1 MLSVAKRIILIALLC
16 CAVLIQAKHTKHLI
30 VGVNND
36 FPPYEFLDP
45 SNHMVGSNID
55 MLKAVSKDTGI
66 RFKLVCDEWSTI
78 RSKFDKGEV
87 QMLSGLC
94 KTPEREKKYL
104 FTIPYS
110 FIHYSVFIR
119 NDSLNW
125 QNWKDLKGKQVLVE
139 SGNVIEE
146 LLNARDLSVK
156 ILYTSSFQ
164 VALYQLSIG
173 VGDAV
178 IMPKIQAYQYIAKF
192 HWDNLAEVNKL
203 GEALPY
209 SFALP
214 LGQEEL
220 LSELNQ
226 SLYKLNN
233 SYSQRISQN
242 KWFGIF
248 GDDVTTLD
256 RHIKYYRFLLLV
268 VVLGL
273 MGIGVFIIL
282 LIKRIRQQRNYLALQ
297 FAERNNYEK
306 EFNHRHK
313 LFVTGPIIFLKWNDT
328 KREMFDSI
336 SGNFAVFGYDPNDI
350 LSGKI
355 QYRSIIH
362 PEDLEWILQQR
373 QQHLDS
379 KEYSYY
385 QIYRIICPIT
395 DDDASACVI
404 NTWHDRNCA
413 LANINSVQI
422 RWVFDYTV
430 ILPDLVSNAIVE
442 NHFYGYLLDITRQ
455 KVFEAELFQ
464 QHGAAQVAI
473 NTKDIFLTSIS
484 MEINSPLNAL
494 IGLARKITDKSLS
507 DDQRSALH
515 TITDS
520 AMHLKQI
527 LQQIHDFLNILKGSI
542 GSIPQW
548 YVLKSLIEPIITE
561 FQIKI
566 ASKQL
571 AFEYNEFQPSALVW
585 LDSDWFQKI
594 VRIVLDNAV
603 KFTKSGKIEL
613 MVDLVRHGKNKGELI
628 VKIAD
633 TGVGI
638 PEDKLEAIMEPF
650 TQADET
656 YTRRFGGIGLG
667 LSIARNLLIQMD
679 GIIHID
685 SKPNQGT
692 AIELRFPV
700 ETQ

>member
-1 MLSVAKRIILIALLC
+1 MVFVLKRLALIALLSS
-16 CAVLIQAKHTKHLI
+16 AVLISAKLHKQLI
-30 VGVNND
+30 VGVNNE
-36 FPPYEFLDP
+36 FPPYEYLDQK
-45 SNHMVGSNID
+45 NHIVGSNID
-55 MLKAVSKDTGI
+55 ILKAVSKDSGI
-66 RFKLVCDEWSTI
+66 HFKLDCSEWGII

-94 KTPEREKKYL
+94 KTPLREKKYL

-110 FIHYSVFIR
+110 YVHYSVFIR
-119 NDSLNW
+119 HESQPLNDWNDLN
-125 QNWKDLKGKQVLVE
+125 GKQVLVE

-146 LLNARDLSVK
+146 ILKERGLSVK
-156 ILYTSSFQ
+156 VLYTPSFQ
-164 VALYQLSIG
+164 DALEKLSIG

-178 IMPKIQAYQYIAKF
+178 IMPKIQAYQYIAGY
-192 HWDNLAEVNKL
+192 HWDNLTEVNKL
-203 GEALPY
+203 SEALPY
-209 SFALP
+209 CFALP
-214 LGQEEL
+214 LGNEEL
-220 LSELNQ
+220 RSKLNQ
-226 SLYKLNN
+226 SLFKLNDN
-233 SYSQRISQN
+233 YQLRISQN
-242 KWFGIF
+242 KWLGII
-248 GDDVTTLD
+248 GADMMTLD
-256 RHIKYYRFLLLV
+256 RHTKYYRFLLVL

-273 MGIGVFIIL
+273 LGIGLVIVTL
-282 LIKRIRQQRNYLALQ
+282 VKRIRQQKSYLAMQ
-297 FAERNNYEK
+297 IAERNNYEK
-306 EFNHRHK
+306 EFNQRHK

-328 KREMFDSI
+328 KREMFDSL

-373 QQHLDS
+373 QQHLDRH
-379 KEYSYY
+379 EYIYY

-395 DDDASACVI
+395 DDDDASTNVV

-413 LANINSVQI
+413 LANVNTVQI

-430 ILPDLVSNAIVE
+430 ILPDEVSSAY
-442 NHFYGYLLDITRQ
+442 HFYGYLLDITKQ
-455 KVFEAELFQ
+455 KIFETELFQ

-484 MEINSPLNAL
+484 VEINSPLNAL
-494 IGLARKITDKSLS
+494 IGLARKVSEKSLS
-507 DDQRSALH
+507 EEQKSALH

-520 AMHLKQI
+520 ALHLKQI

-548 YVLKSLIEPIITE
+548 YVLKSLIEPIISE
-561 FQIKI
+561 FQFKI
-566 ASKQL
+566 AGKQL
-571 AFEYNEFQPSALVW
+571 AFEHNEFQPSALVF

-594 VRIVLDNAV
+594 VRIALDNAV
-603 KFTKSGKIEL
+603 KFTQEGKIEL
-613 MVDLVRHGKNKGELI
+613 TVDLVQLGSNKGELL

-638 PEDKLEAIMEPF
+638 PAEKLQLIMEPF

-667 LSIARNLLIQMD
+667 LSIARNLLIQMN
-679 GIIHID
+679 GIIHIV
-685 SKPNQGT
+685 SEPKQGT
-692 AIELRFPV
+692 SVELRFPV